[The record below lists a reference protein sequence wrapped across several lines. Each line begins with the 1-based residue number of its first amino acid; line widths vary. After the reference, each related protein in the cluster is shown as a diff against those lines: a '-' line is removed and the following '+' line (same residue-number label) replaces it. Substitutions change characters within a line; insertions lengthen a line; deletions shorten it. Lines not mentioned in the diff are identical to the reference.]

1 MPYTIMAMSPEGAVR
16 FRSKTPAEALKTAVE
31 LMGLGLEGVSIA
43 DASGRQYT
51 PTDFGRVYIDKGG
64 ANA

>member
-1 MPYTIMAMSPEGAVR
+1 MSYTITAMSLEGAVS

-31 LMGLGLEGVSIA
+31 LMALGLEGVNIA
-43 DASGRQYT
+43 DAKGHQYT
-51 PTDFGRVYIDKGG
+51 PTDFGRAYVDNGD